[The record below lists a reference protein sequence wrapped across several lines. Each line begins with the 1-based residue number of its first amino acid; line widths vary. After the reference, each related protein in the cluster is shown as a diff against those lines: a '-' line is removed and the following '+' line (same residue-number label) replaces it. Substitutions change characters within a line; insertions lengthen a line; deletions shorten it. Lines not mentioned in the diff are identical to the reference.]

1 MPWLDRH
8 GDGWR
13 VVWRE
18 AGRGSPLCKSEV
30 FDTKGAANAELHARA
45 ALLKSRKRSG
55 RAVVPWDQV
64 RSRWLLFLKDQGR
77 TPAYIA
83 QAKAVLDR
91 TTAAWRTTDD
101 ATPASMAALK
111 IGPWRLAKA
120 CLRWSR
126 VYLGQ
131 QVDIGAV
138 GRRPHRSTRKPEPD
152 LLTDDQVAE
161 LVAKAARLG
170 GLSGQ
175 VLAHLV
181 STYGHRPQSLAMLRV
196 EGVELGAVPRLT
208 LPVKSGDTIRHPI
221 LPETAALL
229 GRIIGRRRR
238 GPLLLDPLGKPWTSG
253 AKASAW
259 FWHQVGTDT
268 DEKDKTKRKPA
279 IGIYQLKCYA
289 ISRMLDLKL
298 DLKTIASI
306 TGHRTPAVLLRYA
319 RTNEARQLAALSALA
334 ANQVTDKSAPQ
345 VLPTKA
351 VNS

>member
-18 AGRGSPLCKSEV
+18 AGRGSPLVKSEV
-30 FDTKGAANAELHARA
+30 FPTKGAANAEMQARA
-45 ALLKSRKRSG
+45 ALLASRKRST

-64 RSRWLLFLKDQGR
+64 RHRWLLFLKDQGR
-77 TPAYIA
+77 TAAYIA
-83 QAKAVLDR
+83 QAKAVLER
-91 TTAAWRTTDD
+91 STASWRTSAD

-131 QVDIGAV
+131 QVDDGAI
-138 GRRPHRSTRKPEPD
+138 GRRPHRAVSRPTPD
-152 LLTDDQVAE
+152 LLSDAQVAD
-161 LVAKAARLG
+161 LVAKAGRLG

-175 VLAHLV
+175 LLAHLV

-196 EGVELGAVPRLT
+196 ESVELGATPRLT
-208 LPVKSGDTIRHPI
+208 LPVKSGDTIRHPV

-229 GRIIGRRRR
+229 AQAIGKRKT
-238 GPLLLDPLGKPWTSG
+238 GPLLLDPLGKVWTSG
-253 AKASAW
+253 AKASTW

-268 DEKDKTKRKPA
+268 DEPDKTKRKPA
-279 IGIYQLKCYA
+279 IGIYQLKSYA

-319 RTNEARQLAALSALA
+319 RTNETRQLAALSALA
-334 ANQVTDKSAPQ
+334 KNRVTEKCAPQ
-345 VLPTKA
+345 VLPKK
-351 VNS
+351 S